1 MPPPTAISNST
12 RCAYRLTLV
21 PGASWLRIFPFAV
34 ILTSLISFTNSEALH
49 ASEQAHRLSTPENP
63 EVATTLVG
71 VVDSFIA
78 AGEKDDPSARGKYLA
93 PKVFFYGRARTREQA
108 VKVIASLYRRWP
120 QRKFVPTEAVD
131 LFEIPNHQ
139 GVYRVSVVY
148 EYVFDNQGE
157 HLSGKS
163 KLNCVVEHDSQGAR
177 IIGVDEKLISG
188 SSDYQR
194 E

>member
-1 MPPPTAISNST
+1 MIIRSYT
-12 RCAYRLTLV
+12 RRAYRRPAI
-21 PGASWLRIFPFAV
+21 PGAPWLRLLPFAV
-34 ILTSLISFTNSEALH
+34 ILTNLISLASPEAVR
-49 ASEQAHRLSTPENP
+49 ASEQDHRLSTPEKP
-63 EVATTLVG
+63 EVATALVD

-120 QRKFVPTEAVD
+120 QRKFTPTEAVD
-131 LFEIPNHQ
+131 LFEIPNHR
-139 GVYRVSVVY
+139 GVYRVIVVY
-148 EYVFDNQGE
+148 EYAFDNRGE

-163 KLNCVVEHDSQGAR
+163 KLNCVVEHDAQGTR
-177 IIGVDEKLISG
+177 IIGVDEKLVNG

>member
-1 MPPPTAISNST
+1 MSPPIVIRSPTH
-12 RCAYRLTLV
+12 CACRLTAV
-21 PGASWLRIFPFAV
+21 PATPWSRLFPFAV
-34 ILTSLISFTNSEALH
+34 ILTSLISLASSEAVRG
-49 ASEQAHRLSTPENP
+49 SEQAPRFSTPENP
-63 EVATTLVG
+63 EVATALVD

-78 AGEKDDPSARGKYLA
+78 AGEKEDPSARGKYLA

-120 QRKFVPTEAVD
+120 QRKFTPTEAVD
-131 LFEIPNHQ
+131 LFEIPNHR
-139 GVYRVSVVY
+139 GVYRVIVVY

-163 KLNCVVEHDSQGAR
+163 KLNCVVEHDPQGTR
-177 IIGVDEKLISG
+177 IIGVDEKLVSG
-188 SSDYQR
+188 SADYQT

>member
-1 MPPPTAISNST
+1 MLPHMVIRSYT
-12 RCAYRLTLV
+12 RCAYRLTAA
-21 PGASWLRIFPFAV
+21 PGAPWSRLFSFAI
-34 ILTSLISFTNSEALH
+34 ILTSLITLANFEAVHGSEPN
-49 ASEQAHRLSTPENP
+49 HRLTKPENP
-63 EVATTLVG
+63 AVAPALVD

-93 PKVFFYGRARTREQA
+93 PHVFFYGRARTREQA

-120 QRKFVPTEAVD
+120 QRKFTPTEAVD

-139 GVYRVSVVY
+139 GVYRVIVVY
-148 EYVFDNQGE
+148 DYVFDNQGE
-157 HLSGKS
+157 HLAGKS
-163 KLNCVVEHDSQGAR
+163 KLNCIVEHDLQGTR
-177 IIGVDEKLISG
+177 IIGVDEKLVSG